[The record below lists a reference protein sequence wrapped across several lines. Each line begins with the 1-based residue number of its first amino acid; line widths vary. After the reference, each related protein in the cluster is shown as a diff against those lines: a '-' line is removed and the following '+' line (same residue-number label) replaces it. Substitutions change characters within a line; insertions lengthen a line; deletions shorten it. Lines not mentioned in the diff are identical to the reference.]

1 MSANA
6 SDTNEREEFE
16 REVRRLELG
25 TAKDEGYYY
34 VRADVRDMWTLW
46 QARGELEAEQL
57 EDYQARVRELEEALQ
72 ASLTQMEEDI
82 ITIDGEWGSCRSLE
96 ELESDGELWS
106 EIVQARKMLST
117 TTPDTA
123 LQKALLEARI
133 DEISND
139 VLRIQ
144 SGSRMLELREQLA
157 ALERNET
164 LGGG

>member
-6 SDTNEREEFE
+6 SGTNEREAFLMWCNTQIFPKSWED
-16 REVRRLELG
+16 
-25 TAKDEGYYY
+25 DEGAF
-34 VRADVRDMWTLW
+34 VAW
-46 QARGELEAEQL
+46 QARGELEAKKL
-57 EDYQARVRELEEALQ
+57 EGYQARVRELEEALQ
-72 ASLTQMEEDI
+72 AALTQMEEDI

-133 DEISND
+133 DEHDMPANGTRIAQ
-139 VLRIQ
+139 LRA
-144 SGSRMLELREQLA
+144 QLA
-157 ALERNET
+157 SLNET
-164 LGGG
+164 LGE